1 MLLNRFH
8 VALQKIVIERSIGL
22 RVTFEFMQ
30 SNLRLIG
37 HLRHRYGLR
46 KLFLNPFL
54 ALLGN
59 LVVALVGLGD
69 ALQFVS
75 NRILD
80 LAHLVADINHRKVTF
95 AIASRQVC
103 FAPCQLEILRTQ
115 LIDHL
120 VFQAIGDRR
129 IGRCIFVKSVLRT
142 VSIRSSRA
150 RASADWARAIINW
163 LVSSDTC

>member
-1 MLLNRFH
+1 
-8 VALQKIVIERSIGL
+8 
-22 RVTFEFMQ
+22 MQ

-69 ALQFVS
+69 ALQLVS

-80 LAHLVADINHRKVTF
+80 LAHLVTNINHRKVTL
-95 AIASRQVC
+95 AITSVSSLLGA
-103 FAPCQLEILRTQ
+103 
-115 LIDHL
+115 
-120 VFQAIGDRR
+120 FQAPDIANAA
-129 IGRCIFVKSVLRT
+129 C
-142 VSIRSSRA
+142 
-150 RASADWARAIINW
+150 
-163 LVSSDTC
+163 